1 MCHFCVAVPDV
12 RLLPDRFSDEILRV
26 YWNIHEYKEKRE
38 KFTEPFTFGQ
48 KARMHRN
55 CCLHQKKPFH
65 VRQSKSSSEDEAL
78 AVSDMPE
85 LVSCS
90 LVVFDDS
97 STKPTILFSLVEP
110 GQAWVWGGGLISS
123 P

>member
-12 RLLPDRFSDEILRV
+12 RLLPDRV

-38 KFTEPFTFGQ
+38 KLTEPFTFGQ

-65 VRQSKSSSEDEAL
+65 VRQSKSSLEDEAL
-78 AVSDMPE
+78 AVSDMLE

-110 GQAWVWGGGLISS
+110 GQAWVGGGN
-123 P
+123 